1 MKKQINISLPDNLIE
16 SLSQLNKTKY
26 DSQLNFP
33 ALIRIILNDRFS
45 SISIPKEESVVR
57 TVVDMGEQ
65 FDLNEQQSN
74 QAIVNRL
81 VKKPK
86 VKVIEPKI
94 TRSIITLDELKQIV
108 GDDFTEEFGE
118 KWQLKSH
125 SKE

>member
-45 SISIPKEESVVR
+45 SISVPKEESVVR